1 MSDRGDENLEAIQAS
16 LARSGSELTH
26 AHAEIDGMLSELR
39 QLKEAS
45 STSSGVS
52 SSASSSMAA
61 SSVHPIPAQPTA

>member
-1 MSDRGDENLEAIQAS
+1 MSDRGNEDLDEIQAS

-26 AHAEIDGMLSELR
+26 AHAEIDAMLSELR

-52 SSASSSMAA
+52 FSASSSMAE
-61 SSVHPIPAQPTA
+61 SNVHPIPAQPTA

>member
-1 MSDRGDENLEAIQAS
+1 MSDRGNENLDEIQAS

-26 AHAEIDGMLSELR
+26 AHAEIDAMLSELR

-52 SSASSSMAA
+52 FSASSSMAE
-61 SSVHPIPAQPTA
+61 SNVHRIPAQPTA